1 MSHMKFSF
9 ERYALAPE
17 AAKTQITDLLNTLH
31 LKRIGDDVFEG
42 PSFDYVGP
50 RVFGGQVLAQA
61 LLAGANTLTI
71 DKPCHSLHGYFL
83 RGGDIRLPVIYQV
96 RRLRDGRSLSAR
108 EVIAVQYVPTTDKN
122 GNHTTNEQVI
132 FSMIAS
138 FSPMEGGL
146 DYQETM
152 PDYPPP
158 ESLKTE
164 QELKADYLHK
174 IPEPLKARFMRQ
186 RHVEIRP
193 VTPRDPVTP
202 KPERPR
208 QANWVRI
215 ADIGEQPVAI
225 HQALLAFVS
234 DYYLVSTGLM
244 SHGLSL
250 MTQGLQMASIDHSI
264 HFHRPFD
271 MTEYLLYDMWSD
283 TTSHAKGLNHGQF
296 WQDGKL
302 IASTQQEGLMR
313 LHDDPSIFTSS

>member
-1 MSHMKFSF
+1 MKTSF
-9 ERYALAPE
+9 ERYAVVPPDAVHKVE
-17 AAKTQITDLLNTLH
+17 DLLNTLKLTKSAPDTFVGSSH
-31 LKRIGDDVFEG
+31 
-42 PSFDYVGP
+42 DYVGP
-50 RVFGGQVLAQA
+50 RIFGGQVLAQA
-61 LLAGANTLTI
+61 MMAAAHTLED

-83 RGGDIRLPVIYQV
+83 RGGDIRLPVTYQV

-108 EVIAVQYVPTTDKN
+108 EVIAVQYVDGLDKD
-122 GNHTTNEQVI
+122 GQKVSKEQVI

-146 DYQETM
+146 DFQETM

-164 QELKADYLHK
+164 QELKANHLER
-174 IPEPLKARFMRQ
+174 IPEALRARFLRE

-193 VTPRDPVTP
+193 ANPQDPISPTPT
-202 KPERPR
+202 KPR
-208 QANWVRI
+208 QANWIRI
-215 ADIGEQPVAI
+215 ADLDEQPVAV

-234 DYYLVSTGLM
+234 DFYLAGTALM
-244 SHGLSL
+244 GHGLSF
-250 MTQGLQMASIDHSI
+250 MTKGLQIASIDHSM

-271 MTEYLLYDMWSD
+271 IRDYLLYEMWSD

-302 IASTQQEGLMR
+302 VATTQQECLMR
-313 LHDDPSIFTSS
+313 VHQDPSIITSSN